1 MPAHG
6 NGGVNLAKLRHWLPW
21 PIAVV
26 VAGMIV
32 RADAALGALQ
42 PVHLDPLV
50 LGYFLPALIFEAAWD
65 FDAALLRPTAA
76 PILVLAIPGAFMTTA
91 VVAAGVV
98 LSGTL
103 QWLPALVLGA
113 MVSATDPVAVLAMFR
128 RLHMPQALL
137 AIVEGESV
145 ANDGVAVVLVQA
157 LVALVVGGAA
167 VGIIGAF
174 SRMLLISLGGIGVG
188 MALAVPLG
196 LSLRR
201 LRGRWAHA
209 GVTVV
214 IAYGSYALAQALG
227 FSGIF
232 ASVAAGLAA
241 PAFAG
246 YAGRTDPTRQ
256 RVERFW
262 DVVAIAANAVVFFLV
277 GLNLHLDAIA
287 RAPLLCSAAVVSVL
301 VARAL
306 LAYVLVPLRSLTGA
320 PGPWRHVIALAGLR
334 GGLSLAL
341 ALGLPLAFPQR
352 AGILYA
358 TVAIVF
364 ATLVVQGLLTPRLV
378 QLLAPA
384 DSAAR

>member
-1 MPAHG
+1 MLAYG
-6 NGGVNLAKLRHWLPW
+6 DERVNLAKLRHWLPW
-21 PIAVV
+21 PIALV

-32 RADAALGALQ
+32 RADASLGALQ
-42 PVHLDPLV
+42 PLQLDPAV

-76 PILVLAIPGAFMTTA
+76 SILVLAIPGVFITTA
-91 VVAAGVV
+91 VVGAGVV
-98 LSGTL
+98 VTGTL
-103 QWLPALVLGA
+103 QLLPALVLGA

-128 RLHMPQALL
+128 RLRMPHALL

-167 VGIIGAF
+167 IGIAGAF
-174 SRMLLISLGGIGVG
+174 ARMLLVSLGGIVVG

-196 LSLRR
+196 FSLRR
-201 LRGRWAHA
+201 LRGPWVQAA
-209 GVTVV
+209 VTVA
-214 IAYGSYALAQALG
+214 IAYGSYVLAQTLG
-227 FSGIF
+227 LSGIF
-232 ASVAAGLAA
+232 ASVAAGLGA

-246 YAGRTDPTRQ
+246 YAGRTDPTRL

-262 DVVAIAANAVVFFLV
+262 DVLAIAVNAVVFFLV
-277 GLNLHLDAIA
+277 GLNIRLDDVA
-287 RAPLLCSAAVVSVL
+287 RAPLLCLAAVVSVL

-306 LAYVLVPLRSLTGA
+306 LAYLLVPLRSLTDV

-364 ATLVVQGLLTPRLV
+364 ATLVVQGLLTPQLV
-378 QLLAPA
+378 RLLAPA